1 MLYRISQRSI
11 FRNITTN
18 LGFLTY
24 DMSRINGQIA
34 TGKRVN
40 KPSDDPSGGALILA
54 MRTVL
59 ADVTQYN
66 RDVALADDWLKTN
79 ESILMNMK
87 LIVERGNVL
96 SEQMST
102 DTYTDANMDVAA
114 KEVEKLMEG
123 LIKMGNTRIGDRYIF
138 AGQKTEIPPFVDKLT
153 IWDALA
159 DSGNSK
165 KFTGGL
171 KPIANRTFE
180 PRPDLAAQTQ
190 QYLVEVTKS
199 GGVDGDSLSN
209 LVLDPQGSHN
219 TITFEANATN
229 RSGSA
234 GNNIRIWY
242 ENTGVPGQAFNISVA
257 GDDIHV
263 VLATDPITGQVT
275 TTAKDLITAIENDVP
290 ASGARD
296 LVSASLVAGSS
307 GNGPLSDTGG
317 YISLT
322 GGFDGAAQYRVSVDG
337 GKTWS
342 LSDQFTASELNVQPF
357 IYNNKL
363 GHASLTT
370 KTTGLANDLFIVA
383 QNLGTS
389 GQDIAVE
396 FVDDG
401 PGTPLSVQVDPANPY
416 TITVHLANAAGT
428 VTSTAEDVMNAIN
441 AHAVAGEMVS
451 ASLANYRE
459 GGSGVVDVMAKTW
472 LSGADPQVMPLGHAQ
487 LETEVN
493 YAPPDEQNP
502 NLIFTAVAHGAQTA
516 GSEIKVEM
524 VNPGPSYGPTDVTV
538 TGNTVTVNLATDAD
552 GNVIATAQDVAK
564 AVNLYHF
571 NNPGTS
577 LVTANLP
584 DYTNGGGIV
593 TPFSPTDLTGGSDD
607 LDAADHGALIRF
619 GDNGSTLVAGD
630 RFTVDVSYY
639 QGDDQDIELNASQ
652 GARVKINITGEEA
665 LGETAGEDNIL
676 DTLARLKFALEQ
688 HDTEKVGAELPRLG
702 DALEKLTSQMAGVGL
717 RLARN
722 EFTYNIL
729 SSTQLSST
737 ERMSRVED
745 LDIADAITNLQTKQT
760 AYQATLATTSLIT
773 KLSLVDYIR

>member
-1 MLYRISQRSI
+1 MMYRISHRSI

-24 DMSRINGQIA
+24 DMSRINNQIA
-34 TGKRVN
+34 TGKKVN

-54 MRTVL
+54 MRSVL

-66 RDVALADDWLKTN
+66 RDVALADDWLKTS
-79 ESILMNMK
+79 ESVLMNMK
-87 LIVERGNVL
+87 LIVERANVL
-96 SEQMST
+96 AEQMST
-102 DTYTDANMDVAA
+102 DTYTDENMDVSAE
-114 KEVEKLMEG
+114 EVDKLLEG

-138 AGQKTEIPPFVDKLT
+138 AGQQTEIPPFVDDLT
-153 IWDALA
+153 IWDALG
-159 DSGNSK
+159 DTGNSK
-165 KFTGGL
+165 LFTGGI
-171 KPIANRTFE
+171 KPLTNRDFE

-190 QYLVEVTKS
+190 QYLVEVTSS
-199 GGVDGDSLSN
+199 GGVDGDSLSS
-209 LVLDPQGSHN
+209 LTLDPQGSHN
-219 TITFEANATN
+219 TIFFEANATN

-234 GNNIRIWY
+234 GDNVRIWY
-242 ENTGVPGQAFNISVA
+242 EDTGVPGQAFNLTVA

-263 VLATDPITGQVT
+263 TLATDPVTGEVI
-275 TTAKDLITAIENDVP
+275 TTADDLITAIRDDIP

-296 LVSASLVAGSS
+296 LVSASLLPGSS

-317 YISLT
+317 YFSLT
-322 GGFDGAAQYRVSVDG
+322 GGFDGAAQFRVSVDG

-342 LSDQFTASELNVQPF
+342 LADQFTASELNVQPF

-363 GHASLTT
+363 GNASLTT
-370 KTTGLANDLFIVA
+370 KTGGLANDLFIVA
-383 QNLGTS
+383 QNLGTA

-401 PGTPLSVQVDPANPY
+401 AGTPLSVEVDPLDPY
-416 TITVHLANAAGT
+416 TITVHLANPAGT

-459 GGSGVVDVMAKTW
+459 GGGGVVDVLAKTW
-472 LSGADPQVMPLGHAQ
+472 LSGADPDVTPLGHAQ
-487 LETEVN
+487 LSTEVPFT
-493 YAPPDEQNP
+493 PPDEQNP
-502 NLIFTAVAHGAQTA
+502 NVTFTAVAHGAQA
-516 GSEIKVEM
+516 PGSEIKVEM

-538 TGNTVTVNLATDAD
+538 VGNTVTINLATDVD
-552 GNVIATAQDVAK
+552 GNVVATAQDVVK
-564 AVNLYHF
+564 AVNLFHF
-571 NNPGTS
+571 NNPGVS

-593 TPFSPTDLTGGSDD
+593 TPIPPTDLTGGSDD
-607 LDAADHGALIRF
+607 LDAANHGALIRF
-619 GDNGSTLVAGD
+619 GDNGSSLVAGD

-639 QGDDQDIELNASQ
+639 QGDDKDIELNASQ
-652 GARVKINITGEEA
+652 GAKVKTNVTGEEA
-665 LGETAGEDNIL
+665 LGGTAAVDNIL
-676 DTLARLKFALEQ
+676 DTLSRLQFALEQ
-688 HDTEKVGAELPRLG
+688 HDTEKIAAELPSLG
-702 DALEKLTSQMAGVGL
+702 DALEKLTSQMAQVGV
-717 RLARN
+717 RLTRN

-729 SSTQLSST
+729 SSTELSST

-760 AYQATLATTSLIT
+760 AYQATLASTSLIT